1 MRWNRWVE
9 AGHGAHFA
17 ARDRGIRPSSDSDA
31 RDTLARMSHD
41 APLFLGIDIGT
52 SGTKCVIIDTRG
64 QVVAD
69 ATVEH
74 PVSYPKPGWAEQDPE
89 DWWTSTVA
97 AVKQACASAAG
108 LAPRVEAIGLSGQ
121 MHGLVTL
128 DAQGSV
134 VRPCILWNDSR
145 SAAICASL
153 HGGEPGLATVLR
165 TTGNRVFPGFQ
176 APKLLWMREHEPAAF
191 ARTAKAL
198 LPKDWMRYRLS
209 GAFMAEPSDSSGT
222 AVFDCARRTW
232 SEEMLAI
239 MRLPRALFPDVAE
252 SPVHSTRLSD
262 SAARELGL
270 RAGIG
275 IAGGAGDQAAAAIG
289 SGICAEGTVSCNI
302 GTSGVVFAASNRW
315 RATPNGE
322 LHAFCHAVPD
332 RWHFM
337 GVMLSAGGSLRWF
350 RDTLAQDAIAEAKS
364 RGVDPYDVLAERAQR
379 VAIGSDGL
387 VFLPYLTGERCP
399 IPDPAIRGGFAGL
412 DVSHGRDHLAR
423 AAFEGITAGLAG
435 NVDLMRS
442 LGVDVREVRLSGGGS
457 KSPFW
462 RAMCAEMFDASVC
475 LLASDASGA
484 FGVALLAAVGA
495 GAFPS
500 VDAACAA
507 TVHTREA
514 IRPDPTR
521 VRSYAAVKSRA
532 HDAASRALRVA
543 Q

>member
-1 MRWNRWVE
+1 MQQ
-9 AGHGAHFA
+9 G
-17 ARDRGIRPSSDSDA
+17 
-31 RDTLARMSHD
+31 
-41 APLFLGIDIGT
+41 PLFLGIDIGT
-52 SGTKCVIIDTRG
+52 SGTKCVLIDTTG
-64 QVVAD
+64 AVVAE

-74 PVSYPKPGWAEQDPE
+74 PVSYPQPGWAEQDPE

-97 AVKQACASAAG
+97 AVTRACATQPGS
-108 LAPRVEAIGLSGQ
+108 APRVEAIGLSGQ

-128 DAQGSV
+128 DAHGEV

-145 SAAICASL
+145 STAICERL
-153 HGGEPGLATVLR
+153 HAREPGLATVLR

-198 LPKDWMRYRLS
+198 LPKDWLRYRLS
-209 GAFMAEPSDSSGT
+209 GAYMAEPSDASGT

-232 SEEMLAI
+232 SDEMLAI
-239 MRLPRALFPDVAE
+239 MRLPRALFPDIAE
-252 SPVHSTRLSD
+252 SPEHSTRLS
-262 SAARELGL
+262 AAAAHTLGL

-302 GTSGVVFAASNRW
+302 GTSGVVFAASNQW

-322 LHAFCHAVPD
+322 LHAFCHAIPN

-350 RDTLAQDAIAEAKS
+350 RDTLAQDAVAEAIT
-364 RGVDPYDVLAERAQR
+364 RGVDAYDILAERAQR
-379 VAIGSDGL
+379 VAVGSDGL

-423 AAFEGITAGLAG
+423 ATFEGITAGLAG
-435 NVDLMRS
+435 NVDLMRA
-442 LGVDVREVRLSGGGS
+442 LGVDVREVRLSGGGAR
-457 KSPFW
+457 SPFW
-462 RAMCAEMFDASVC
+462 RSMCAEMFDASVC

-484 FGVALLAAVGA
+484 FGVALLAAVGS
-495 GAFPS
+495 GAFAS

-507 TVHTREA
+507 TVRTRA
-514 IRPDPTR
+514 SLAPDAAR
-521 VRSYAAVKSRA
+521 VRAYAAVKARA
-532 HDAASRALRVA
+532 NHAAEHALRVA

>member
-1 MRWNRWVE
+1 
-9 AGHGAHFA
+9 
-17 ARDRGIRPSSDSDA
+17 
-31 RDTLARMSHD
+31 MSH
-41 APLFLGIDIGT
+41 AGPLFLGIDIGT
-52 SGTKCVIIDTRG
+52 TGTKAVVIDTKG
-64 QVVAD
+64 TLVAD

-74 PVSYPKPGWAEQDPE
+74 PVSYPKPGWAEQNPE

-97 AVKQACASAAG
+97 AVKRCTAAG
-108 LAPRVEAIGLSGQ
+108 ADIAARIEAIGLSGQ

-128 DAQGSV
+128 DASGAI

-145 SAAICASL
+145 SAAICDTL
-153 HGGEPGLATVLR
+153 QTREPGLATLLR

-198 LPKDWMRYRLS
+198 LPKDWIRYRLS
-209 GAFMAEPSDSSGT
+209 GAYMAEPSDASGT
-222 AVFDCARRTW
+222 AVFDCARRNW
-232 SEEMLAI
+232 SDEMLAI
-239 MRLPRALFPDVAE
+239 MKLPRALFPDIAE
-252 SPVHSTRLSD
+252 SPELSTRLSAA
-262 SAARELGL
+262 AARELGL
-270 RAGIG
+270 REGIG

-289 SGICAEGTVSCNI
+289 SGIAAEGTVSCTI
-302 GTSGVVFAASNRW
+302 GTSGVVFAASNQW

-322 LHAFCHAVPD
+322 LHAFCHAVPN

-364 RGVDPYDVLAERAQR
+364 RGCDPYEILAERAQR

-435 NVDLMRS
+435 NVDLMRA
-442 LGVDVREVRLSGGGS
+442 LGVDVREVRISGGGA

-462 RAMCAEMFDASVC
+462 RSMCADMFDASVC
-475 LLASDASGA
+475 MLASDASGA
-484 FGVALLAAVGA
+484 FGVALLAAVGS
-495 GAFPS
+495 GAFAS

-507 TVHTREA
+507 TVRTRDSLA
-514 IRPDPTR
+514 PDATR
-521 VRSYAAVKSRA
+521 ARAYAAVKARA
-532 HDAASRALRVA
+532 NLAAERALRVA
-543 Q
+543 HCS

>member
-1 MRWNRWVE
+1 
-9 AGHGAHFA
+9 
-17 ARDRGIRPSSDSDA
+17 
-31 RDTLARMSHD
+31 MSH
-41 APLFLGIDIGT
+41 AGPLFLGIDIGT
-52 SGTKCVIIDTRG
+52 TGTKAVVIDTTG
-64 QVVAD
+64 TLIAD

-74 PVSYPKPGWAEQDPE
+74 PVSYPKPGWAEQNPE

-97 AVKQACASAAG
+97 AVKRCTSVGTDIAA
-108 LAPRVEAIGLSGQ
+108 RIEAIGLSGQ

-128 DAQGSV
+128 DAGGDI

-145 SAAICASL
+145 SAAICERL
-153 HGGEPGLATVLR
+153 HGSEPGLATVLR

-176 APKLLWMREHEPAAF
+176 APKLLWLREHEPAAF
-191 ARTAKAL
+191 ARTAKVL
-198 LPKDWMRYRLS
+198 LPKDWLRHRLS
-209 GAFMAEPSDSSGT
+209 GAYMAEPSDASGT

-232 SEEMLAI
+232 SDEMLAI

-252 SPVHSTRLSD
+252 SPEHSTRLSPD
-262 SAARELGL
+262 AARALGL

-302 GTSGVVFAASNRW
+302 GTSGVVFAAGNSW
-315 RATPNGE
+315 RPTPNGE
-322 LHAFCHAVPD
+322 LHAFCHAIPN

-350 RDTLAQDAIAEAKS
+350 RDTLAPDAAAEAAA
-364 RGVDPYDVLAERAQR
+364 RGIDAYDILAERAQR
-379 VAIGSDGL
+379 VAVGSDGL

-423 AAFEGITAGLAG
+423 ATFEGITAGLAG
-435 NVDLMRS
+435 NVDLMRT
-442 LGVDVREVRLSGGGS
+442 LGVDVREVRLSGGGAR
-457 KSPFW
+457 SPFW
-462 RAMCAEMFDASVC
+462 RSMCADMFDASVC
-475 LLASDASGA
+475 LLASEASGA
-484 FGVALLAAVGA
+484 FGVALLAAVGS

-507 TVHTREA
+507 TVRTRA
-514 IRPDPTR
+514 SLAPDAGR
-521 VRSYAAVKSRA
+521 VRAYAAVKARA
-532 HDAASRALRVA
+532 NHAAERALRVA

>member
-1 MRWNRWVE
+1 MTS
-9 AGHGAHFA
+9 A
-17 ARDRGIRPSSDSDA
+17 D
-31 RDTLARMSHD
+31 
-41 APLFLGIDIGT
+41 PLFLGIDIGT
-52 SGTKCVIIDTRG
+52 TGTKCVAIDARG
-64 QVVAD
+64 AVLGEATAD
-69 ATVEH
+69 H
-74 PVSYPKPGWAEQDPE
+74 PVSYPRPGWAEQDPE

-97 AVKQACASAAG
+97 AVQRATARG
-108 LAPRVEAIGLSGQ
+108 LAARVEGIGLSGQ

-128 DAQGSV
+128 DAAGAV

-145 SAAICASL
+145 SAAICDDLQERA
-153 HGGEPGLATVLR
+153 PGLATVLR

-191 ARTAKAL
+191 ARVAKAL
-198 LPKDWMRYRLS
+198 LPKDWLRHRLS
-209 GAFMAEPSDSSGT
+209 GEYMSEPSDASGT
-222 AVFDCARRTW
+222 AVFDCARRNW
-232 SEEMLAI
+232 SDEMLSI

-252 SPVHSTRLSD
+252 SPVLSTRLSAA
-262 SAARELGL
+262 AARALGL

-275 IAGGAGDQAAAAIG
+275 IAGGAGDQAAAAVG
-289 SGICAEGTVSCNI
+289 SGIVAEGTVSCCI
-302 GTSGVVFAASNRW
+302 GTSGVVFAASNQW

-337 GVMLSAGGSLRWF
+337 GVMLSAGGGLRWF
-350 RDTLAQDAIAEAKS
+350 RDTLAQDAVAEARS
-364 RGVDPYDVLAERAQR
+364 RGVDPYEVLAERAER

-412 DVSHGRDHLAR
+412 DISHGRDHLAR

-435 NVDLMRS
+435 NVAIMRR
-442 LGVDVREVRLSGGGS
+442 LGVPVDEVRLSGGGA

-462 RAMCAEMFDASVC
+462 RAMCADMFDASVS

-484 FGVALLAAVGA
+484 LGVALLAAVGS
-495 GAFPS
+495 GVFPS

-507 TVHTREA
+507 TVRTRDLHA
-514 IRPDPTR
+514 PDRTR
-521 VRSYAAVKSRA
+521 VQRYAAVHARA
-532 HDAASRALRVA
+532 ALAAERALRA
-543 Q
+543 QA

>member
-1 MRWNRWVE
+1 MSN
-9 AGHGAHFA
+9 AG
-17 ARDRGIRPSSDSDA
+17 
-31 RDTLARMSHD
+31 
-41 APLFLGIDIGT
+41 PLFLGIDIGT
-52 SGTKCVIIDTRG
+52 SGTKCVIIDARG
-64 QVVAD
+64 VIVAD

-74 PVSYPKPGWAEQDPE
+74 PVSYPRPGWAEQDPE

-97 AVKQACASAAG
+97 GVKLACAKDSG
-108 LAPRVEAIGLSGQ
+108 LAPRIEAIGLSGQ

-128 DAQGSV
+128 DSHGKV

-145 SAAICASL
+145 SAAICDRL
-153 HGGEPGLATVLR
+153 HADDPGLATVLR

-198 LPKDWMRYRLS
+198 LPKDWLRFRLS
-209 GAFMAEPSDSSGT
+209 GSYMAEPSDASGT

-232 SEEMLAI
+232 SDEMLGI
-239 MRLPRALFPDVAE
+239 LRLPRALFPDIAE
-252 SPVHSTRLSD
+252 SPVLSTRLSET
-262 SAARELGL
+262 AARELGL

-289 SGICAEGTVSCNI
+289 SGIASEGTVSCNI
-302 GTSGVVFAASNRW
+302 GTSGVVFAASNEW

-322 LHAFCHAVPD
+322 LHAFCHAVPN

-350 RDTLAQDAIAEAKS
+350 RDTLAQDAVAEARS
-364 RGVDPYDVLAERAQR
+364 RGCDPYDILAERAKR
-379 VAIGSDGL
+379 TAIGSDGL

-399 IPDPAIRGGFAGL
+399 IPDPSIRGGFAGL

-423 AAFEGITAGLAG
+423 SVFEGITAGLAG
-435 NVDLMRS
+435 NVDLMRQ

-462 RAMCAEMFDASVC
+462 REMCAEMFDASVC

-495 GAFPS
+495 GAFDS

-507 TVHTREA
+507 TVRTTEPQT
-514 IRPDPTR
+514 PDAGR
-521 VRSYAAVKSRA
+521 VASYRAVKRRA
-532 HDAASRALRVA
+532 TLAAQSALRHHG
-543 Q
+543 

>member
-1 MRWNRWVE
+1 MGRASPAAA
-9 AGHGAHFA
+9 AGFA
-17 ARDRGIRPSSDSDA
+17 AREKSRA
-31 RDTLARMSHD
+31 RDTLASMSH
-41 APLFLGIDIGT
+41 AGPLFLGIDIGT
-52 SGTKCVIIDTRG
+52 TGTKAVVIDTKG
-64 QVVAD
+64 TLVAD

-74 PVSYPKPGWAEQDPE
+74 PVSYPKPGWAEQNPE

-97 AVKQACASAAG
+97 AVKRCTSSGTDVAT
-108 LAPRVEAIGLSGQ
+108 RIEAIGLSGQ

-128 DAQGSV
+128 DAGGAI

-145 SAAICASL
+145 SAAICERLHASD
-153 HGGEPGLATVLR
+153 PGLAAVLR

-198 LPKDWMRYRLS
+198 LPKDWLRYRLS
-209 GAFMAEPSDSSGT
+209 GAYMAEPSDASGT

-232 SEEMLAI
+232 SDEMLAI
-239 MRLPRALFPDVAE
+239 MKLPRALFADVAE
-252 SPVHSTRLSD
+252 SPVHSTAL
-262 SAARELGL
+262 SAAAAHELGL
-270 RAGIG
+270 RPGIG

-289 SGICAEGTVSCNI
+289 SGIAAEGTVSCNI
-302 GTSGVVFAASNRW
+302 GTSGVVFAASNAW

-322 LHAFCHAVPD
+322 LHAFCHAVPN

-350 RDTLAQDAIAEAKS
+350 RDTLAQDAITEAKS
-364 RGVDPYDVLAERAQR
+364 RGIDAYDVLAERAQR
-379 VAIGSDGL
+379 VGIGSDGL

-412 DVSHGRDHLAR
+412 DISHGRDHLAR

-435 NVDLMRS
+435 NVDLMRA

-462 RAMCAEMFDASVC
+462 RELCADMFDASVC

-495 GAFPS
+495 GAFES

-507 TVHTREA
+507 TVRTTKPIPSNPARARGYH
-514 IRPDPTR
+514 
-521 VRSYAAVKSRA
+521 AVKRRA
-532 HDAASRALRVA
+532 SIAAQAALRN
-543 Q
+543 QG